1 MAGGFV
7 ARAGVGIA
15 ACVRRVVGGA
25 CPKVG
30 TIVGGCAGV
39 DGTSAAA
46 IRIAVAWLPW
56 RVVSTAAASPTTLKF
71 TSTTLGRMMLNRY
84 LL

>member
-7 ARAGVGIA
+7 ARAGVRVA
-15 ACVRRVVGGA
+15 ACVRRVVGRA

-30 TIVGGCAGV
+30 TVVGGCVRV
-39 DGTSAAA
+39 DSATAA
-46 IRIAVAWLPW
+46 TIRITVARLPW
-56 RVVSTAAASPTTLKF
+56 RVVSTAAASPTTF
-71 TSTTLGRMMLNRY
+71 EVYIDDSWQNDANRY